1 MAVSCSVWSLR
12 EFFFNQNDKSA
23 RITVVCKGKCFCI
36 QVSPKNFY
44 QSPNLLEQYNR
55 LMDWIC
61 NDEDYEKAEMAEDD
75 LQQWAVNPFL
85 PIFNQVESSLLD
97 RQHFTLQDYLSP
109 ETYRFLLYVVN
120 GQEEPRFDYEVP
132 RQPRLSGVDLNGLTL
147 YWEWQIFRPS
157 EIEICIGHHE
167 EGFSKFPTKVIAGG
181 NMCFYKPLD
190 YDDKRS
196 AIREINIFKRMETL
210 GISKTVHATRLYGVI
225 QDEQSSRVVG
235 LLLSWI
241 NCENKTLECALG
253 PETPAALRV
262 KWGQQVS
269 TTLACLHEA
278 GIAWGDAKAA
288 NILVDMDDNAWIID
302 FGSGYTRGWVEKDH
316 METIEGDQEGL
327 SKIKELLN
335 QKMPVI

>member
-1 MAVSCSVWSLR
+1 
-12 EFFFNQNDKSA
+12 
-23 RITVVCKGKCFCI
+23 
-36 QVSPKNFY
+36 
-44 QSPNLLEQYNR
+44 
-55 LMDWIC
+55 MDWIC
-61 NDEDYEKAEMAEDD
+61 DDDDYEKSETAEGD

-85 PIFNQVESSLLD
+85 PIFNQVEPSLLD
-97 RQHFTLQDYLSP
+97 RRPFSLQDYLSP
-109 ETYRFLLYVVN
+109 ETYRFILYVIDE
-120 GQEEPRFDYEVP
+120 QEEPRFDYEVP
-132 RQPRLSGVDLNGLTL
+132 KQPRLSGLDLNGLPL
-147 YWEWQIFRPS
+147 YCKWQLFRPS
-157 EIEICIGHHE
+157 EIEICIDHHE
-167 EGFSKFPTKVIAGG
+167 EAFSNFPTKVIAGG

-196 AIREINIFKRMETL
+196 AIREIDIFKRMETL
-210 GISKTVHATRLYGVI
+210 GISEAVHATRLYGII
-225 QDEQSSRVVG
+225 QDEKSSRVIG

-253 PETPAALRV
+253 PETPTVLRL

-278 GIAWGDAKAA
+278 GIVWGDAKAA

-302 FGSGYTRGWVEKDH
+302 FGGGYTRGWVGKDH

-335 QKMPVI
+335 QEMPVT